1 MAEMDAFERRLAD
14 ALRRYADEVS
24 VAVDAAE
31 LAHNVALEHPRRGA
45 IGGRRPMPLGWP
57 GHRLWAPVPILL
69 VVGLLLALMFS
80 FMQLGAPRGLHGP
93 AAPQSTPTAIASP
106 TPVATAPHSTPTAT
120 ASPTPVAT
128 TDGVGDEYVTGT
140 MTFSALENGTE
151 TKVGNVTQL
160 RGLVLT
166 GTWTMNDPRVNV
178 TGTAHL
184 SVDEYPNVNSMWG
197 TMRLENANGAWEG
210 TVTAA
215 SWNGGSTANDS
226 GWLVG
231 SGAYAGYTYYVHFWG
246 SGYNYLV
253 EGIIFQG
260 SPPAP

>member
-1 MAEMDAFERRLAD
+1 MVDTDAFERRLAD

-31 LAHNVALEHPRRGA
+31 VAHKVALDHPRRGA
-45 IGGRRPMPLGWP
+45 IDGRRLVSLGWL

-69 VVGLLLALMFS
+69 VVGLLFALTVS
-80 FMQLGAPRGLHGP
+80 SMQVGAPWDLRGP
-93 AAPQSTPTAIASP
+93 AAPHP
-106 TPVATAPHSTPTAT
+106 TPTAT
-120 ASPTPVAT
+120 ASPAPVAT
-128 TDGVGDEYVTGT
+128 TNGGGDKYVTGT
-140 MTFSALENGTE
+140 MSFSPVENGTE

-160 RGLVLT
+160 RGLVFT
-166 GTWTMNDPRVNV
+166 GAWTMNDARVNA
-178 TGTAHL
+178 TGIARL
-184 SVDEYPNVNSMWG
+184 SVDEYTDVCSEWG

-210 TVTAA
+210 TVTAGA
-215 SWNGGSTANDS
+215 WNGGEATNFS

-231 SGAYAGYTYYVHFWG
+231 SGAYAGYSYYVHYWG
-246 SGYNYLV
+246 SGYSYLA

>member
-1 MAEMDAFERRLAD
+1 MADMDAFERRLAD

-31 LAHNVALEHPRRGA
+31 VAHKVALEHPRRGGM
-45 IGGRRPMPLGWP
+45 GGWRPVSLGWL

-69 VVGLLLALMFS
+69 VVGLLFALMVS
-80 FMQLGAPRGLHGP
+80 FMQVGAPWDLRGP
-93 AAPQSTPTAIASP
+93 A
-106 TPVATAPHSTPTAT
+106 APHSTPTAT

-140 MTFSALENGTE
+140 MNFSAAENGTE

-160 RGLVLT
+160 RGVVFS
-166 GTWTMNDPRVNV
+166 GAWTMNDPRVNAM
-178 TGTAHL
+178 GTARF
-184 SVDEYPNVNSMWG
+184 SVDEYDNVCSECG

-210 TVTAA
+210 TVTGGG
-215 SWNGGSTANDS
+215 WNGGETTNFS

-246 SGYNYLV
+246 SGYNYLA

-260 SPPAP
+260 SPPAT